1 MLDYRLYYTSDFN
14 ICRFKTEGISI
25 KGESFEDA
33 MEKEFGDK
41 YEYKEVT
48 KDDFYDVVLKYG
60 KEVRFY
66 RFRFG

>member
-14 ICRFKTEGISI
+14 ICFKTEGIFI
-25 KGESFEDA
+25 EGESFEDA
-33 MEKEFGDK
+33 MEKEFGGK
-41 YEYKEVT
+41 YEYREVS

-60 KEVRFY
+60 KEMRFY